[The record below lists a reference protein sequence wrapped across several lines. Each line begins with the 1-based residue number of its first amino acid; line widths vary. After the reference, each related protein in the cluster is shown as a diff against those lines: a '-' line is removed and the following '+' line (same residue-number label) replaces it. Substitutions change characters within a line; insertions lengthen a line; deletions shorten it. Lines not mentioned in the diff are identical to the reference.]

1 MIKIKLNR
9 HIFGRQPEQRLWR
22 TGLFISTLQDNRVQ
36 EWAHTLKQTHATR
49 ETILDRIACT
59 QSKLVARLGVV
70 MAIRLDELAHTIGAT
85 LRGDGATMVHS
96 CAPIDRAQVG
106 QVSFLA
112 NRKYAAHLATTNASA
127 VIVVSGETA
136 KAGVATL
143 EAVDPYF
150 AFRQA
155 MVALHGFRKHPA
167 PILASQKNNSIS
179 ERAVIHATAQL
190 GGDCVVHAGAVIERG
205 VTLGARCVI
214 YPNAYVG
221 EGVNMGDDCIV
232 YPGACIYDGCV
243 LGNRVTLHAN
253 TVIGSD
259 GFGYAT
265 HKGRHEKIPQ
275 SGIVVLED
283 DVEIGSCCVIER
295 AAMEE
300 TRIGAGTK
308 FADLISI
315 GHGTRIGKHCLVVS
329 LVGISGSVDMGNYV
343 VLGGQV
349 GVTGH
354 LSIGDG
360 VQVAGK
366 SAVVGDIAAGMRVA
380 GVPAIES
387 DISLRN
393 HLVFRDLYGMSRKLK
408 SLEREVAK
416 LQDAKNSAGTS
427 THGNSSSTNPT
438 LDNSAQGKK

>member
-1 MIKIKLNR
+1 
-9 HIFGRQPEQRLWR
+9 
-22 TGLFISTLQDNRVQ
+22 
-36 EWAHTLKQTHATR
+36 
-49 ETILDRIACT
+49 
-59 QSKLVARLGVV
+59 
-70 MAIRLDELAHTIGAT
+70 MAIRLDELAQKIGAT
-85 LRGDGATMVHS
+85 LHGDGSAQVSS
-96 CAPIDRAQVG
+96 CAPIERAQVG

-112 NRKYAAHLATTNASA
+112 NRKYAAHLATTNATA
-127 VIVVSGETA
+127 VIVASGATV
-136 KAGVATL
+136 KAGVAIL

-167 PILASQKNNSIS
+167 SINSAQNNNSIS
-179 ERAVIHATAQL
+179 ERAAIHPTARI
-190 GGDCVVHAGAVIERG
+190 GEACSVHAGAVIESG
-205 VTLGARCVI
+205 ATLGARCVI

-221 EGVNMGDDCIV
+221 EGVQMGDDCIV
-232 YPGACIYDGCV
+232 YPGACVYDGCV
-243 LGNRVTLHAN
+243 IGNRVTLHAN

-275 SGIVVLED
+275 SGIVVIED

-295 AAMEE
+295 AAMQE

-315 GHGTRIGKHCLVVS
+315 GHGTRIGKHCLLVS

-366 SAVVGDIAAGMRVA
+366 SAVVGDIPAGMRVA

-387 DISLRN
+387 DKALRN
-393 HLVFRDLYGMSRKLK
+393 HLVFRDLFDMSRKLK

-416 LQDAKNSAGTS
+416 LQAAAG
-427 THGNSSSTNPT
+427 
-438 LDNSAQGKK
+438 DGKKSNL

>member
-1 MIKIKLNR
+1 
-9 HIFGRQPEQRLWR
+9 
-22 TGLFISTLQDNRVQ
+22 
-36 EWAHTLKQTHATR
+36 
-49 ETILDRIACT
+49 
-59 QSKLVARLGVV
+59 
-70 MAIRLDELAHTIGAT
+70 MAIRLDELAQKIGAT
-85 LRGDGATMVHS
+85 LHGDGSAQVSS
-96 CAPIDRAQVG
+96 CAPIERAQVG

-112 NRKYAAHLATTNASA
+112 NRKYAAHLATTNATA
-127 VIVVSGETA
+127 VIVASGATV
-136 KAGVATL
+136 KAGVAIL

-155 MVALHGFRKHPA
+155 MVALHGFRNHPA
-167 PILASQKNNSIS
+167 PIGAAQNNNFIS
-179 ERAVIHATAQL
+179 ERAAIHPTARI
-190 GGDCVVHAGAVIERG
+190 GEACSVHAGAVIESG
-205 VTLGARCVI
+205 ATVGARCVI

-221 EGVNMGDDCIV
+221 EGVQMGDDCIV
-232 YPGACIYDGCV
+232 YPGVCIYDGCV
-243 LGNRVTLHAN
+243 IGNRVTLHAN
-253 TVIGSD
+253 TVIGCD

-265 HKGRHEKIPQ
+265 YKGRHEKIPQ
-275 SGIVVLED
+275 SGIVVIED

-295 AAMEE
+295 AAMQE

-315 GHGTRIGKHCLVVS
+315 GHGTRIGKHCLLVS
-329 LVGISGSVDMGNYV
+329 LVGISGSVDIGNYV

-366 SAVVGDIAAGMRVA
+366 SGVVGDIPAGMRVA

-387 DISLRN
+387 DKALRN
-393 HLVFRDLYGMSRKLK
+393 HLVFRDLFDMSRKLK

-416 LQDAKNSAGTS
+416 LQAAAG
-427 THGNSSSTNPT
+427 
-438 LDNSAQGKK
+438 DGKKSNL

>member
-1 MIKIKLNR
+1 
-9 HIFGRQPEQRLWR
+9 
-22 TGLFISTLQDNRVQ
+22 
-36 EWAHTLKQTHATR
+36 
-49 ETILDRIACT
+49 
-59 QSKLVARLGVV
+59 
-70 MAIRLDELAHTIGAT
+70 MAIRLDELAQKIGAT
-85 LRGDGATMVHS
+85 LHGDGSAQVSS
-96 CAPIDRAQVG
+96 CAPIESAQVG

-112 NRKYAAHLATTNASA
+112 NRKYAAHLATTNATA
-127 VIVVSGETA
+127 VIVASGATV
-136 KAGVATL
+136 KAGVAIL

-155 MVALHGFRKHPA
+155 MVVLHGFRKHPA
-167 PILASQKNNSIS
+167 PMGAAEKNNSIS
-179 ERAVIHATAQL
+179 ERAVIHTTVGIGEGCA
-190 GGDCVVHAGAVIERG
+190 VHAGAVIERG

-214 YPNAYVG
+214 YPNAYIG
-221 EGVNMGDDCIV
+221 EGVQIGEDCIV
-232 YPGACIYDGCV
+232 YPGVCIYDGCV
-243 LGNRVTLHAN
+243 IGNRVTLHAN

-275 SGIVVLED
+275 SGIVVIED

-295 AAMEE
+295 AAMQE

-315 GHGTRIGKHCLVVS
+315 GHGTRIGKHCLLVS

-366 SAVVGDIAAGMRVA
+366 SAVVGDIPAGMRVA

-387 DISLRN
+387 DAALRN
-393 HLVFRDLYGMSRKLK
+393 HLVFRDLFGMSRKLK

-416 LQDAKNSAGTS
+416 LQAAKGDAEPS
-427 THGNSSSTNPT
+427 T
-438 LDNSAQGKK
+438 Q

>member
-1 MIKIKLNR
+1 
-9 HIFGRQPEQRLWR
+9 
-22 TGLFISTLQDNRVQ
+22 
-36 EWAHTLKQTHATR
+36 
-49 ETILDRIACT
+49 
-59 QSKLVARLGVV
+59 
-70 MAIRLDELAHTIGAT
+70 MAIRLDELAKKIGAT
-85 LRGDGATMVHS
+85 LRGDGAILVHS
-96 CAPIDRAQVG
+96 CAPIDRAQQG
-106 QVSFLA
+106 QVAFLA

-127 VIVVSGETA
+127 VIGSSGTTA
-136 KAGVATL
+136 KAGVAML

-150 AFRQA
+150 AFREA

-167 PILASQKNNSIS
+167 PILAAVKNNSIS
-179 ERAVIHATAQL
+179 ERAVIHANAKLDQ
-190 GGDCVVHAGAVIERG
+190 GCVVHAGAVIEDG
-205 VTLGARCVI
+205 ATLGARCVM

-221 EGVNMGDDCIV
+221 AGVKIGDDCIL
-232 YPGACIYDGCV
+232 YPGVCVYDGCV
-243 LGNRVTLHAN
+243 IGNRVTLHAN

-259 GFGYAT
+259 GFGFAT

-275 SGIVVLED
+275 SGIVVIED

-315 GHGTRIGKHCLVVS
+315 GHGTRIGKHCLLVS

-387 DISLRN
+387 DKALRN
-393 HLVFRDLYGMSRKLK
+393 HLVFRDLFDMSRKLK

-416 LQDAKNSAGTS
+416 LQAANGGADK
-427 THGNSSSTNPT
+427 
-438 LDNSAQGKK
+438 

>member
-1 MIKIKLNR
+1 
-9 HIFGRQPEQRLWR
+9 
-22 TGLFISTLQDNRVQ
+22 
-36 EWAHTLKQTHATR
+36 
-49 ETILDRIACT
+49 
-59 QSKLVARLGVV
+59 
-70 MAIRLDELAHTIGAT
+70 MAIRLDELAQKIGAT

-96 CAPIDRAQVG
+96 CAPIERAQSG
-106 QVSFLA
+106 QISFLA
-112 NRKYAAHLATTNASA
+112 NRKYAAHLGTTNASA
-127 VIVVSGETA
+127 VIALSGTTV
-136 KAGVATL
+136 KAGVAML

-155 MVALHGFRKHPA
+155 MVVLHGFRNHPA
-167 PILASQKNNSIS
+167 QILASGKNNSIS
-179 ERAVIHATAQL
+179 ERAVIHASAQV
-190 GGDCVVHAGAVIERG
+190 GEDCAVYAGAVIERG
-205 VTLGARCVI
+205 ATLGARCVI
-214 YPNAYVG
+214 YPNVYVG
-221 EGVNMGDDCIV
+221 EGVKLGDDCIL
-232 YPGACIYDGCV
+232 YPSVCVYDGCV
-243 LGNRVTLHAN
+243 IGNRVTLHAN

-275 SGIVVLED
+275 FGIVVIED

-315 GHGTRIGKHCLVVS
+315 GHGTRIGKHCLLVS

-366 SAVVGDIAAGMRVA
+366 SAVMGNVPAGMRVA

-387 DISLRN
+387 DKALRN
-393 HLVFRDLYGMSRKLK
+393 HLVFRDLFGMARKLK

-416 LQDAKNSAGTS
+416 LQAAKDGVDT
-427 THGNSSSTNPT
+427 
-438 LDNSAQGKK
+438 

>member
-1 MIKIKLNR
+1 
-9 HIFGRQPEQRLWR
+9 
-22 TGLFISTLQDNRVQ
+22 
-36 EWAHTLKQTHATR
+36 
-49 ETILDRIACT
+49 
-59 QSKLVARLGVV
+59 
-70 MAIRLDELAHTIGAT
+70 MAIRLDELAQKIGAT
-85 LRGDGATMVHS
+85 LHGDGSAQVSS
-96 CAPIDRAQVG
+96 CAPIESAQVG

-112 NRKYAAHLATTNASA
+112 NRKYAAHLATTNATA
-127 VIVVSGETA
+127 VIVASGATV
-136 KAGVATL
+136 KAGVAIL

-155 MVALHGFRKHPA
+155 MVALHGFRNHPA
-167 PILASQKNNSIS
+167 PIGAAQNNNFIS
-179 ERAVIHATAQL
+179 ERAAIHPTARI
-190 GGDCVVHAGAVIERG
+190 GEACSVHAGAVIESG
-205 VTLGARCVI
+205 ATVGARCVI

-221 EGVNMGDDCIV
+221 EGVQMGDDCIV
-232 YPGACIYDGCV
+232 YPGVCIYDGCV
-243 LGNRVTLHAN
+243 IGNRVTLHAN
-253 TVIGSD
+253 TVIGCD

-265 HKGRHEKIPQ
+265 YKGRHEKIPQ
-275 SGIVVLED
+275 SGIVVIED

-295 AAMEE
+295 AAMQE

-315 GHGTRIGKHCLVVS
+315 GHGTRIGKHCLLVS
-329 LVGISGSVDMGNYV
+329 LVGISGSVDIGNYV

-354 LSIGDG
+354 LSIGDK

-387 DISLRN
+387 DKALRN
-393 HLVFRDLYGMSRKLK
+393 HLVFRDLFDMSRKVK

-416 LQDAKNSAGTS
+416 LQAAKGGADT
-427 THGNSSSTNPT
+427 
-438 LDNSAQGKK
+438 

>member
-1 MIKIKLNR
+1 
-9 HIFGRQPEQRLWR
+9 
-22 TGLFISTLQDNRVQ
+22 
-36 EWAHTLKQTHATR
+36 
-49 ETILDRIACT
+49 
-59 QSKLVARLGVV
+59 
-70 MAIRLDELAHTIGAT
+70 MAIRLDELAQKIGAT
-85 LRGDGATMVHS
+85 LHGDGSAQVSS
-96 CAPIDRAQVG
+96 CAPIERAQVG

-112 NRKYAAHLATTNASA
+112 NRKYSAHLATTNATA
-127 VIVVSGETA
+127 VIVASGATV
-136 KAGVATL
+136 KAGVAIL

-155 MVALHGFRKHPA
+155 MVALHGFRNHPA
-167 PILASQKNNSIS
+167 PIGAAQNNNSIS
-179 ERAVIHATAQL
+179 ERAAIHPTARI
-190 GGDCVVHAGAVIERG
+190 GEACSVHAGAVIESG
-205 VTLGARCVI
+205 ATLGARCVI

-221 EGVNMGDDCIV
+221 EGVKMGDDCIV
-232 YPGACIYDGCV
+232 YPGVCVYDGCV
-243 LGNRVTLHAN
+243 IGNRVTLHAN

-295 AAMEE
+295 AAMGE
-300 TRIGAGTK
+300 TRVGAGTK

-315 GHGTRIGKHCLVVS
+315 GHGTRIGKHCLLVS

-366 SAVVGDIAAGMRVA
+366 SAVVGDIPAGMRVA

-387 DISLRN
+387 DKALRN
-393 HLVFRDLYGMSRKLK
+393 HLVFRDLFDMSRKLK

-416 LQDAKNSAGTS
+416 LHAAAG
-427 THGNSSSTNPT
+427 
-438 LDNSAQGKK
+438 DGKKSNL

>member
-1 MIKIKLNR
+1 
-9 HIFGRQPEQRLWR
+9 
-22 TGLFISTLQDNRVQ
+22 
-36 EWAHTLKQTHATR
+36 
-49 ETILDRIACT
+49 
-59 QSKLVARLGVV
+59 
-70 MAIRLDELAHTIGAT
+70 MAIRLDELAQKIGAT
-85 LRGDGATMVHS
+85 LHGDGSAQVSS
-96 CAPIDRAQVG
+96 CAPIERAQVG

-112 NRKYAAHLATTNASA
+112 NRKYAAHLATTNATA
-127 VIVVSGETA
+127 VIVASGATV
-136 KAGVATL
+136 KAGVAIL

-167 PILASQKNNSIS
+167 PINSAQNNNSIS
-179 ERAVIHATAQL
+179 ERAAIHPTARI
-190 GGDCVVHAGAVIERG
+190 GEACSVHAGAVIESG
-205 VTLGARCVI
+205 ATLGARCVI

-221 EGVNMGDDCIV
+221 ERVQIGDDCIV

-243 LGNRVTLHAN
+243 IGNRVTLHAN

-275 SGIVVLED
+275 SGIVVIED

-295 AAMEE
+295 AAMQE

-315 GHGTRIGKHCLVVS
+315 GHGTRIGKHCLLVS

-366 SAVVGDIAAGMRVA
+366 SAVVGDIPAGMRVA

-387 DISLRN
+387 DAALRN
-393 HLVFRDLYGMSRKLK
+393 HLVFRDLFGMSRKLK

-416 LQDAKNSAGTS
+416 LQAAKGDAEPS
-427 THGNSSSTNPT
+427 T
-438 LDNSAQGKK
+438 Q

>member
-1 MIKIKLNR
+1 
-9 HIFGRQPEQRLWR
+9 
-22 TGLFISTLQDNRVQ
+22 
-36 EWAHTLKQTHATR
+36 
-49 ETILDRIACT
+49 
-59 QSKLVARLGVV
+59 
-70 MAIRLDELAHTIGAT
+70 MAIRLDELAQKIGAT
-85 LRGDGATMVHS
+85 LHGDGSAQVSS
-96 CAPIDRAQVG
+96 CAPIERAQVG

-112 NRKYAAHLATTNASA
+112 NRKYSAHLATTNATA
-127 VIVVSGETA
+127 VIVASGATV
-136 KAGVATL
+136 KAGVAIL

-155 MVALHGFRKHPA
+155 MVALHGFRNHPA
-167 PILASQKNNSIS
+167 PIGAAQNNNSIS
-179 ERAVIHATAQL
+179 ERAAIHPTARI
-190 GGDCVVHAGAVIERG
+190 GEACSVHAGAVIESG
-205 VTLGARCVI
+205 ATLGARCVI

-221 EGVNMGDDCIV
+221 EGVKMGDDCIV
-232 YPGACIYDGCV
+232 YPGVCVYDGCV
-243 LGNRVTLHAN
+243 IGNRVTLHAN

-295 AAMEE
+295 AAMGE
-300 TRIGAGTK
+300 TRVGAGTK

-315 GHGTRIGKHCLVVS
+315 GHGTRIGKHCLLVS
-329 LVGISGSVDMGNYV
+329 LVGISGSVDIGNYV

-387 DISLRN
+387 DKALRN
-393 HLVFRDLYGMSRKLK
+393 HLVFRDLFDMSRKLK

-416 LQDAKNSAGTS
+416 LQAAAG
-427 THGNSSSTNPT
+427 
-438 LDNSAQGKK
+438 DGKKSNL

>member
-1 MIKIKLNR
+1 MGALP
-9 HIFGRQPEQRLWR
+9 Q
-22 TGLFISTLQDNRVQ
+22 
-36 EWAHTLKQTHATR
+36 HTRAYMEIILKCFAATR
-49 ETILDRIACT
+49 
-59 QSKLVARLGVV
+59 SKLVARLAVA
-70 MAIRLDELAHTIGAT
+70 MAIRLDELAKKIGAT
-85 LRGDGATMVHS
+85 LRGDGAILVHS
-96 CAPIDRAQVG
+96 CAPIDRAQQG
-106 QVSFLA
+106 QVAFLA

-127 VIVVSGETA
+127 VIGSSGTTA
-136 KAGVATL
+136 KAGVAML

-150 AFRQA
+150 AFREA

-167 PILASQKNNSIS
+167 PILAAVKNNSIS
-179 ERAVIHATAQL
+179 ERAVIHANAKLDQ
-190 GGDCVVHAGAVIERG
+190 GCVVHAGAVIEDG
-205 VTLGARCVI
+205 ATLGARCVM

-221 EGVNMGDDCIV
+221 AGVKIGDDCIL
-232 YPGACIYDGCV
+232 YPGVCVYDGCV
-243 LGNRVTLHAN
+243 IGDRVTLHAN

-259 GFGYAT
+259 GFGFAT

-275 SGIVVLED
+275 SGIVVIED

-315 GHGTRIGKHCLVVS
+315 GHGTRIGKHCLLVS

-387 DISLRN
+387 DKALRN
-393 HLVFRDLYGMSRKLK
+393 HLVFRDLFDMSRKLK

-416 LQDAKNSAGTS
+416 LQAANGGADK
-427 THGNSSSTNPT
+427 
-438 LDNSAQGKK
+438 

>member
-1 MIKIKLNR
+1 
-9 HIFGRQPEQRLWR
+9 
-22 TGLFISTLQDNRVQ
+22 
-36 EWAHTLKQTHATR
+36 
-49 ETILDRIACT
+49 
-59 QSKLVARLGVV
+59 
-70 MAIRLDELAHTIGAT
+70 MAIRLDELAQKIGAT
-85 LRGDGATMVHS
+85 LHGDGSAQVSS
-96 CAPIDRAQVG
+96 CAPIESAQVG

-112 NRKYAAHLATTNASA
+112 NRKYAAHLATTNATA
-127 VIVVSGETA
+127 VIVASGETV
-136 KAGVATL
+136 KAGVAML

-155 MVALHGFRKHPA
+155 MVALHGFRNHPA
-167 PILASQKNNSIS
+167 PIGAAEKNNSIS
-179 ERAVIHATAQL
+179 ERATIHSTARI
-190 GGDCVVHAGAVIERG
+190 GEGCAVHAGAVIERG

-214 YPNAYVG
+214 YPNAYIG
-221 EGVNMGDDCIV
+221 EGVQIGDDCIV

-243 LGNRVTLHAN
+243 IGNRVTLHAN
-253 TVIGSD
+253 TVIGCD

-265 HKGRHEKIPQ
+265 YKGRHEKIPQ
-275 SGIVVLED
+275 SGIVVIED

-295 AAMEE
+295 AAMQE

-315 GHGTRIGKHCLVVS
+315 GHGTRIGKHCLLVS

-366 SAVVGDIAAGMRVA
+366 SAVVGDIPAGMRVA

-387 DISLRN
+387 DKALRN
-393 HLVFRDLYGMSRKLK
+393 HLVFRDLFDMSRKLK

-416 LQDAKNSAGTS
+416 LHAAAG
-427 THGNSSSTNPT
+427 
-438 LDNSAQGKK
+438 DGKKI